1 MASFAGSL
9 TGALQAIAPTAR
21 ATSRD
26 ALQRLG
32 GAWFDRK
39 SPMVDLG
46 LSAWLAELEATHRLL
61 LLEGDPPEDPAAAEF
76 SGSGRSSS
84 SSSKSKSGRLPATAS
99 TVTSWTRRC
108 LRAADA
114 VLLVV
119 DR

>member
-9 TGALQAIAPTAR
+9 VGALQAIAPTAR

-76 SGSGRSSS
+76 SSGSSS
-84 SSSKSKSGRLPATAS
+84 KSKSKSGRLPVTAS

>member
-76 SGSGRSSS
+76 SGGSSS
-84 SSSKSKSGRLPATAS
+84 SKSKSKSGRLPATAS